1 MSLRLVM
8 QTRRGKGNAL
18 HSGVLA
24 ATGDIVVLIDADG
37 STDPQEIGRFVETLL
52 TGADFAKGSRFL
64 RDAGTMDMPIYR
76 QIGNGA
82 LVLLTNI
89 LFRTHYTD
97 ITYGYNAF
105 WKRHATVPAW
115 EIDGWANEII
125 TNIRVARHGLRVVEV
140 PSFEHCRLAGEAKL
154 QGVFRVG
161 WTILRAILAE
171 RLRPYRPATGTG
183 ELVDTRNVVTINAGG
198 EQVAGDTEAESARAV
213 PA

>member
-37 STDPQEIGRFVETLL
+37 STDPQEIGRFVETLVA
-52 TGADFAKGSRFL
+52 GADFAKGSRFL
-64 RDAGTMDMPIYR
+64 RGAGTSDMPPYR

-89 LFRTHYTD
+89 LFRTRYTD

-105 WKRHATVPAW
+105 WKRHGEVPAW
-115 EIDGWANEII
+115 DIDGWPNEII

-140 PSFEHCRLAGEAKL
+140 PSFEHDRIAGEAKL

-161 WTILRAILAE
+161 WTILLAILRE
-171 RLRPYRPATGTG
+171 RLRPYRPVTTPPVLL
-183 ELVDTRNVVTINAGG
+183 ETLNVVTIGTGEPAARQG
-198 EQVAGDTEAESARAV
+198 EQERSRAV